1 MKNQMKKYLNIK
13 IKELLKQKL
22 QKKKKKK
29 K

>member
-1 MKNQMKKYLNIK
+1 MKNKMKKYLNIK
-13 IKELLKQKL
+13 IKESLKQKL